1 MSLLCWPLLEE
12 GWGQGTSLLAY
23 QGRRA
28 NQQENIMLG
37 SWYSVTTWAVQ
48 TLDSLQLDFFLPQ
61 GKMRRDQP
69 MCMDEDSRT
78 RKVTAAIGT

>member
-1 MSLLCWPLLEE
+1 
-12 GWGQGTSLLAY
+12 
-23 QGRRA
+23 
-28 NQQENIMLG
+28 MLG

-69 MCMDEDSRT
+69 MCMDEDSRA